1 MAYYAA
7 EGFSTMNA
15 AVKLRIR
22 IPAVLLVVAAALLF
36 AKRGAAQSTGDA
48 AKIAG
53 DWASTLSVDGTQ
65 LHLALHIVAAKDG
78 SLSSTVDSVD
88 QGDYGTATTATVF
101 KDSKLTFAIDAYH
114 VTYEGT
120 LNKDGSEIDGSLTQ
134 GQSFPLNW
142 KRASAQTGVIS
153 AVMGR
158 LSGLQALPDGAWK
171 THAGDV
177 AHGEAVNL
185 DESDWQAV
193 AKDGKVG
200 TDAVWLR
207 QTYKV
212 PALLKGYDLTGARIW
227 FHLNANADS
236 PIPEIL
242 YFDGRR
248 VAMGDDLEPVV
259 VFESAKPGDT
269 VTVAMKLLHTTK
281 VKSVFGATLRVEAA
295 ASRPSPE
302 DLRLELL
309 TAARLVPS
317 LAPGDAAPMDSINRA
332 IAAVDVAALDAH
344 DQGKFDASLKAAHEK
359 LEPLK
364 PLLRQVTFHLTGQ
377 SHMDA
382 AWLWPWTETVDV
394 VKRTFG
400 TALQLMYE
408 YPQYTYTQSAA
419 AYYEWMAQKYPDMNA
434 EIARRIKEGRWEAVG
449 GMWVEP
455 DLNLP
460 DGESIVRQLLV
471 GKRWFKQAYGVD
483 VRIGWNPDSFGYTAQ
498 LPQIYK
504 KSGVDYFVTTKMT
517 WNDTNQLPFKLFWW
531 QSPDGSKVL
540 TYFPPGLSTD
550 LNPLRESN
558 DFVERRRMAP
568 GTTEMMDIYGVG
580 DHGGG
585 PTRALLDEGFHW
597 AGKAADGE
605 DHIVPKYEF
614 GLAQPF
620 FSSIE
625 KQIAPE
631 SPSWNYQSIAKG
643 YTMPPAVPGK
653 VTIPTWTSDLY
664 LEYHR
669 GIYTTQ
675 ANHKRNMRDA
685 EIEVLDAE
693 KWSSLAWLDGKSYP
707 GAEITEDWKKVL
719 FNQFHDL
726 AAGSGIGVIYKDAQK
741 DYDAVRWS
749 TNEISAG
756 ALKTVAEKI
765 DTASTGKDADG
776 PSIVV
781 FNPLGWVR
789 SEDLPIKVQ
798 LPSPASKFV
807 VVDDVNGTQKS
818 HDGTHIGMVTVVSRL
833 VSQDSA
839 TGVSEFLLHVSG
851 VPALGYKVLH
861 LVPEA
866 SLPVPPPPPQ
876 PLPERPVGDFVLD
889 DGNLAVTVDRTT
901 GCVKSLYDRSS
912 KFETLAKGACGN
924 QLQAFKDTP
933 KDYDAWNIDPG
944 TLDQPPTFLDK
955 ADSVESVK
963 DGVGD
968 WAIRVTRHWQNSKF
982 VQTISLQGDQVDIDN
997 DIEWH
1002 ETHVL
1007 LKAAFP
1013 LAASGP
1019 FATFEIPYGTIERPT
1034 TRNNSWEKAQFEVPA
1049 MRWADLGDGKHG
1061 LSVLNN
1067 SKYGYDAV
1075 GNVLRLTLLRSP
1087 IDPDPEADRGHH
1099 HFHYALY
1106 PHAGTWKD
1114 ALTVRHGYEYNYPL
1128 TAVVTTAHAGSLPPE
1143 HSFASVGP
1151 ENVVLTAV
1159 KKAEDAQGLI
1169 LRVYEWAGKDAT
1181 AEFHVPPGATG
1192 ATVTNMQETPDGSPL
1207 ALMGDVVKVPIHP
1220 YEILTIRVDYPNGG
1234 PKQ

>member
-1 MAYYAA
+1 LNTALKTC
-7 EGFSTMNA
+7 S
-15 AVKLRIR
+15 R
-22 IPAVLLVVAAALLF
+22 IPLVVIVLFVSLLC
-36 AKRGAAQSTGDA
+36 ANRGAAQRTSDGA
-48 AKIAG
+48 GIAG
-53 DWASTLSVDGTQ
+53 DWAAALSVDGTE
-65 LHLALHIVAAKDG
+65 LHLALHIVAGRDG
-78 SLSSTVDSVD
+78 NITSTVDSID
-88 QGDYGTATTATVF
+88 QGEYGTATTMTTF
-101 KDSKLTFAIDAYH
+101 KDSKLTFSIDAYH
-114 VTYEGT
+114 VTYEGM
-120 LNKDGSEIDGSLTQ
+120 LSKDGSQIDGSFAQ

-142 KRASAQTGVIS
+142 KRAPAQSGVIS
-153 AVMGR
+153 AVIGR
-158 LSGLQALPDGAWK
+158 LSALQAVPDGIWK
-171 THAGDV
+171 THVGDV
-177 AHGEAVNL
+177 AHGEAVSLN
-185 DESDWQAV
+185 ESDWQPL

-207 QTYKV
+207 QTYRV
-212 PALLKGYDLTGARIW
+212 PADLNGYDVTGARIW

-259 VFESAKPGDT
+259 MFESAKAGDT
-269 VTVAMKLLHTTK
+269 VTVAMKMLHTTK

-295 ASRPSPE
+295 SSRPDPQ
-302 DLRLELL
+302 DFRLELL
-309 TAARLVPS
+309 TAKRLVPS
-317 LAPGDAAPMDSINRA
+317 LVAGDPAPMAALNDA
-332 IAAVDVAALDAH
+332 ISAVDVSALDAH
-344 DQGKFDASLKAAHEK
+344 DQAKFDASLKAAHAK
-359 LEPLK
+359 LEPLR
-364 PLLRQVTFHLTGQ
+364 PLMQQVTFHLTGQ
-377 SHMDA
+377 SHIDA

-419 AYYEWMAQKYPDMNA
+419 AYNEWLAQKYPDMNA
-434 EIARRIKEGRWEAVG
+434 EIARRIKEGRWEVVG

-460 DGESIVRQLLV
+460 DGESLVRQLLV

-483 VRIGWNPDSFGYTAQ
+483 VKIGWNPDSFGFTAQ

-504 KSGVDYFVTTKMT
+504 KSGVDYFLTTKMT

-558 DFVERRRMAP
+558 DFVERRKMAP
-568 GTTEMMDIYGVG
+568 GTMEMMDIYGVG

-614 GLAQPF
+614 GLALPF

-631 SPSWNYQSIAKG
+631 SPSWNYESIAKG
-643 YTMPPAVPGK
+643 YKSPPPMSGK
-653 VTIPTWTSDLY
+653 VSIPTWTSDLY

-675 ANHKRNMRDA
+675 ANHKRDMRDA
-685 EIEVLDAE
+685 EVEVLDAE
-693 KWSSLAWLDGKSYP
+693 KWSSLAWVLAGRAYP
-707 GAEITEDWKKVL
+707 DSDLTEDWKKVL

-749 TNEISAG
+749 TDEISAG
-756 ALKTVAEKI
+756 ALETVTQRI
-765 DTASTGKDADG
+765 DTSAGGKITQGQAV
-776 PSIVV
+776 VV
-781 FNPLGWVR
+781 FNPLGWTR
-789 SEDLPIKVQ
+789 SGEVQVPVTGYPNGFEIRDPISGIEHASAELPVEM
-798 LPSPASKFV
+798 
-807 VVDDVNGTQKS
+807 
-818 HDGTHIGMVTVVSRL
+818 HDGVAGYRVPVADL
-833 VSQDSA
+833 
-839 TGVSEFLLHVSG
+839 
-851 VPALGYKVLH
+851 PALGYQVLQIIPAAAGGH
-861 LVPEA
+861 PTSGAHKPEA
-866 SLPVPPPPPQ
+866 REQ
-876 PLPERPVGDFVLD
+876 GDGFVLENGYLRVAID
-889 DGNLAVTVDRTT
+889 KKT
-901 GCVKSLYDRSS
+901 GCITSLYDKRSS
-912 KFETLAKGACGN
+912 FETLAAGACGN
-924 QLQAFKDTP
+924 QLQAFNDKP

-944 TLDQPPTFLDK
+944 TLDQPPTLLVHP
-955 ADSVESVK
+955 DSVELVGGDAVRVK
-963 DGVGD
+963 Q
-968 WAIRVTRHWQNSKF
+968 TWQSSKF
-982 VQTISLQGDQVDIDN
+982 VQTIRLDRMAPQIDID
-997 DIEWH
+997 DEIDWH

-1013 LAASGP
+1013 LMASGP
-1019 FATFEIPYGTIERPT
+1019 FATFEIPYGAIERPT

-1049 MRWADLGDGKHG
+1049 MRWADLGGVGPDGKQHG
-1061 LSVLNN
+1061 LSILNN

-1087 IDPDPEADRGHH
+1087 VDPDPEADRGHH
-1099 HFHYALY
+1099 HFSYALY
-1106 PHAGTWKD
+1106 PHTGTWKD

-1128 TAVVTTAHAGSLPPE
+1128 TAVVISAHAGTISAE
-1143 HSFASVGP
+1143 HSFTSVEP

-1169 LRVYEWAGKDAT
+1169 FRAYEWAGKDTT
-1181 AEFHVPPGATG
+1181 AEFHVPSGATG
-1192 ATVTNMQETPDGSPL
+1192 AIVTNMQETPEGASL
-1207 ALMGDVVKVPIHP
+1207 TVAGDVVKVPIHP
-1220 YEILTIRVDYPNGG
+1220 YEILTVRVDYSNDG